1 MGVLFQISCLYCKC
15 FINICYDKEDKG
27 VIWLILFLNKAGNT
41 ASDMRIFV
49 FMTMFSSK
57 TGMIHP
63 QMKELRYFRT
73 RNSFIFSQLSFESFP
88 DCTLDP
94 SCTDMVFFTFILLVQ
109 SLSDE
114 GEKECINSCFLGDVS
129 RKLLLS
135 LEELLDQKPRSK
147 KEKL

>member
-1 MGVLFQISCLYCKC
+1 
-15 FINICYDKEDKG
+15 
-27 VIWLILFLNKAGNT
+27 
-41 ASDMRIFV
+41 
-49 FMTMFSSK
+49 MTMFSSK
-57 TGMIHP
+57 TGMFHP
-63 QMKELRYFRT
+63 QMKELCYFRT
-73 RNSFIFSQLSFESFP
+73 RNLFIFSQLSFESFP
-88 DCTLDP
+88 VCTLDS
-94 SCTDMVFFTFILLVQ
+94 SCTDMLFFTFILFVQ

>member
-1 MGVLFQISCLYCKC
+1 MIR
-15 FINICYDKEDKG
+15 NDKG
-27 VIWLILFLNKAGNT
+27 VIWLILFLNKPGNT

-63 QMKELRYFRT
+63 QMKELHYFRT

-94 SCTDMVFFTFILLVQ
+94 SCTDMLFFTFILLVQ
-109 SLSDE
+109 SLSDK
-114 GEKECINSCFLGDVS
+114 GKRSVLTLVSLGMFPGSSCFLWKNYSIKSQDPR
-129 RKLLLS
+129 RKNYDTNS
-135 LEELLDQKPRSK
+135 DTNCI
-147 KEKL
+147 